1 MKRILSIFFILVMLS
16 FSACGAD
23 TGTPSSPPPSSSP
36 PSLPPDSELPTA
48 TLVSY
53 DYLAN
58 EAMQPMRRDIYAEK
72 DGYSL
77 PLNIYAPLDENAN
90 AKTAVLCIHGGSW
103 GSNLTKDGEWEGNWM
118 RHQARYYS
126 LLGFYGLEV
135 TYRGFG
141 GDVSLSDIF
150 EDVAD
155 AVRYIKTELYTELG
169 IERLI
174 VIGDSAGGQLALC
187 LALAED
193 LSLHPDGVIACN
205 PVSDFSHGFASYS
218 TSGEQ
223 ATLSPM
229 HLAERAVTDTKI
241 LLMHGDADTVVP
253 YADSQRLL
261 GKLTAAGN
269 DADLST
275 VAGGAHAFI
284 LYGYKAT
291 PHDIDMAMKKTV
303 EFIYSLY
310 E

>member
-1 MKRILSIFFILVMLS
+1 MKRSFVLFLVFVLLS

-23 TGTPSSPPPSSSP
+23 TGTPSSSPPSSSP
-36 PSLPPDSELPTA
+36 PSLPPDPDLPTA

-58 EAMQPMRRDIYAEK
+58 EAMKPMRQDVYAEK

-77 PLNIYAPLDENAN
+77 PLNLYAPSVDNAN
-90 AKTAVLCIHGGSW
+90 ADTAVLCIHGGGWS
-103 GSNLTKDGEWEGNWM
+103 SNLTKDGEWDGNWM

-126 LLGFYGLEV
+126 LLGFWGLEV

-141 GDVSLSDIF
+141 GGVSLSDIF

-155 AVRYIKTELYTELG
+155 AVRYVKTELYTELG

-174 VIGDSAGGQLALC
+174 VIGDSAGGHLALC
-187 LALAED
+187 LALTED
-193 LSLHPDGVIACN
+193 ASLHPDGVIACN
-205 PVSDFSHGFASYS
+205 PVSDFSHRFTSYI

-229 HLAERAVTDTKI
+229 HLAESAVTDTKI

-253 YADSQRLL
+253 YTDSQLLL

-269 DADLST
+269 DAALST

-284 LYGYKAT
+284 LYGYEAT
-291 PHDIDMAMKKTV
+291 PHDIDIAMKRTV